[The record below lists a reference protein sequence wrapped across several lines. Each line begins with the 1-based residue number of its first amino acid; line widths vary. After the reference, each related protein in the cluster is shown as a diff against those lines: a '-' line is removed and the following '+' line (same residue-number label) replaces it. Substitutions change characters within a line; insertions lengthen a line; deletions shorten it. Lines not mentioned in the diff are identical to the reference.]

1 MPNQDDLNRLD
12 LGLPEFQSAPNSAT
26 SKDIQAEGPSHDD
39 ESVHVGMDSTVIE
52 PATLDP
58 SVAPAAATKKTP
70 NQGNASA
77 ASANTTPASKPSASA
92 SGSVPGGPVGSGP
105 AASGPSG
112 KGSDAPV
119 APAIESR
126 SGGRRWWSEA
136 PSWAVSMVVHTAVIL
151 ALAAWN
157 FEPIQHELKLMLSVG
172 EPVGDDS
179 NGLEEFAI
187 DDAVAEIQS
196 DSTDDMPADT
206 PSIAPSSVNANVNVD
221 LSGAIAAAGEVSIPS
236 ISNALVPSSG
246 IAAQSSAAMRAAMNG
261 RSKEAKREMLKK
273 FGGTTETEA
282 AVAHA
287 LKWLAMH
294 QNQETGAW
302 TFAHPLICGGQCDR
316 PGDRGPSVNAATGL
330 ALMCFLGAGQTHM
343 EGEYKETV
351 FKGLSFLIQN
361 MRVQQAYGAWYRGD
375 GQQGQDDMY
384 AHGIASIAMC
394 EAYGMTRDV
403 RLLEAAQLSINY
415 MTYAQ
420 NPLTGGWHY
429 SPFPLGSLPGDTSV
443 VGWQMMAIKSAAMAG
458 LNFDV
463 DSVRRANVFLDTMLV
478 PNGFG
483 YHYSLEFKARN
494 PLEYRPAMTACGV
507 LCRMYSGWSKE
518 EPTIK
523 AAVAKF
529 AADGPIAGDIYYNYY
544 ATQVMKQYGGAEWD
558 GWNNKMRDMILSAQV
573 KDGHAKGS
581 WVFDGTHGS
590 REGGRLYSTCMAT
603 MMLEV
608 YYRYMPLYGEQAQDD
623 SFQL

>member
-12 LGLPEFQSAPNSAT
+12 LGLPEFQSAPNSAA
-26 SKDIQAEGPSHDD
+26 SKDPQAEGPSHDD
-39 ESVHVGMDSTVIE
+39 ESVHAGMDSTVIE
-52 PATLDP
+52 PATPEP
-58 SVAPAAATKKTP
+58 SAAPAAGAKKTL
-70 NQGNASA
+70 NSGNASA
-77 ASANTTPASKPSASA
+77 ASASKTPASKPSASA
-92 SGSVPGGPVGSGP
+92 SRAVPSGP
-105 AASGPSG
+105 AAR
-112 KGSDAPV
+112 GSDAPV

-157 FEPIQHELKLMLSVG
+157 IEPIQHELKLMLSVG

-179 NGLEEFAI
+179 SGLEEFAI
-187 DDAVAEIQS
+187 DDAVAEIPS

-206 PSIAPSSVNANVNVD
+206 PTIAPSTVDANVSVD
-221 LSGAIAAAGEVSIPS
+221 LSGAIAAAGDVSIPS

-282 AVAHA
+282 AVDNA

-294 QNQETGAW
+294 QNPDTGAW

-316 PGDRGPSVNAATGL
+316 PGQRGPSVNAATGL

-351 FKGLSFLIQN
+351 FKGLSFLIRN
-361 MRVQQAYGAWYRGD
+361 MRVQQAYGAWYRGNGD
-375 GQQGQDDMY
+375 DGQDDMY

-394 EAYGMTRDV
+394 EAYGMTRDE

-429 SPFPLGSLPGDTSV
+429 SPFPLGHLPGDTSV

-494 PLEYRPAMTACGV
+494 PVEYRPAMTACGV

-529 AADGPIAGDIYYNYY
+529 AADGPNAGDMYYSYY
-544 ATQVMKQYGGAEWD
+544 ATQVLKQYGGAEWD
-558 GWNNKMRDMILSAQV
+558 TWNNKMRDMVLSAQV

-581 WVFDGTHGS
+581 WFFENGHIT
-590 REGGRLYSTCMAT
+590 EKGGRLYSTCMAT